1 MRECCAYAFV
11 DDKNKMEAVR
21 MAKERSN
28 GECTVFERKDRPGVW
43 RGQAVWYNP
52 ATGKNVVKSF
62 DVSKGT
68 ELQKKREALKRA
80 QKWLEQVEGG
90 LMPDA
95 DKVTIGEWIDR
106 WLQDYV
112 KPNVR
117 VKSYDKYEGCLC
129 DYVKPKFGNMLLSK
143 IKEPDL
149 QRFFIWLLSEGG
161 KKKQGLSTSTVKATR
176 RYLSMCFDQ
185 AIKSGLLIKNVVK
198 DTKPIKL
205 VTKEI
210 KPLNKEQA
218 AALTHIT
225 KETGE
230 MQHMAILLALST
242 GMRLGE
248 LFGLK
253 WECVDINSGMIHVKQ
268 ALVTSKAGQLFQ
280 EPKTAS
286 SRRKIPLPSDVTK
299 ELKKY
304 KKWQDWQRHLMGD
317 KWEDNDMVLA
327 NSFGRVIDTSNFTT
341 RYYKKML
348 VAAGLDR
355 SIKFHDLRHTHAT
368 LLLLQ
373 GVNVKVVSERLG
385 HTSIKMTLDTYSHVL
400 PDMQEAAVKA
410 LEGMFHIG

>member
-1 MRECCAYAFV
+1 MGVGSVA
-11 DDKNKMEAVR
+11 K
-21 MAKERSN
+21 AKERSN
-28 GECTVFERKDRPGVW
+28 GECTVFERHDRPGTW
-43 RGQAVWYNP
+43 RGQAVWINP
-52 ATGKNVVKSF
+52 ATGKKVTKSF
-62 DVSKGT
+62 DCSTGT
-68 ELQKKREALKRA
+68 DRQRKKEALAKA
-80 QKWLEQVEGG
+80 QKWLEQVQGG

-95 DKVTIGEWIDR
+95 DKVTVGEWIDR

-117 VKSYDKYEGCLC
+117 IKSYDKYEGCLC
-129 DYVKPKFGNMLLSK
+129 DYVKPKFANMQLSK

-149 QRFFIWLLSEGG
+149 QRFFIWLLNQGG
-161 KKKQGLSTSTVKATR
+161 RKGQGLSTSTVKATR

-185 AIKSGLLIKNVVK
+185 AIKSGILMKNVVK

-210 KPLNKEQA
+210 MPLDKEQA
-218 AALTHIT
+218 AALTRVA

-230 MQHMAILLALST
+230 MQYIAVLLALAT

-253 WECVDINSGMIHVKQ
+253 WDCVDIDNGIIQVKQ
-268 ALVTSKAGQLFQ
+268 ALVTSKSGQLFQ
-280 EPKTAS
+280 EPKTAA
-286 SRRKIPLPSDVTK
+286 SRRKIPLPTDVIK

-304 KKWQDWQRHLMGD
+304 RKWQEWQRHLLGD

-327 NSFGRVIDTSNFTT
+327 NNFGRVVDTSNFTS
-341 RYYKKML
+341 RYFKKML
-348 VAAGLDR
+348 VQAGIDR
-355 SIKFHDLRHTHAT
+355 SVKFHDLRHTHAT
-368 LLLLQ
+368 LLLLL

-400 PDMQEAAVKA
+400 PDMQETAVKA
-410 LEGMFHIG
+410 LEGLFCVGK